1 MAHGRKHLPTAG
13 VLRCRRESIGGD
25 RTDKQQGIASFYPSK
40 QQLRAIAER
49 IVSVQAVENIAERW
63 NLPLDQ
69 AIKLVKLALFDVVI
83 YVDDSASMERME
95 GGQRVQQ
102 LHNILSQIAFC
113 TALLDDDGIDIEFI
127 NAPFNGKNIRNADQ
141 VHDLLFRVQ
150 YKYNTRLG
158 TQMRAKILDPFVRD
172 AQRGQLK
179 KPLVLITITD
189 GEPQGEPRN
198 MIYDVILKADK
209 ELRKTRYG
217 RDAISYQF
225 AQVGNDRQAQDFLGE
240 LDEDRRIGDL
250 VDCTSRY
257 ELEAEEWMRKTQS
270 PLSREEWLAKLL
282 LGPVDTSYD
291 GRDET
296 LNEANLGGGLAPN
309 LKRGSTMKKLKG
321 LFR

>member
-1 MAHGRKHLPTAG
+1 MYKFF
-13 VLRCRRESIGGD
+13 EE
-25 RTDKQQGIASFYPSK
+25 TDKQQGIASFYPSK

-49 IVSVQAVENIAERW
+49 VVAAQAVENIAERW
-63 NLPLDQ
+63 NLPLQ
-69 AIKLVKLALFDVVI
+69 MAIKLVKLALFDIVI

-102 LHNILSQIAFC
+102 LQHILAQIAFC
-113 TALLDDDGIDIEFI
+113 TSLLDDDGIDIEFI

-158 TQMRAKILDPFVRD
+158 TQMRAKILEPFVHA
-172 AQRGQLK
+172 AQRGQLR

-198 MIYDVILKADK
+198 TIFDVILKTDK

-225 AQVGNDRQAQDFLGE
+225 AQVGNDRQAQDFLSE
-240 LDEDRRIGDL
+240 LDEDRRVGDL

-257 ELEAEEWMRKTQS
+257 ELEAEEMMRKTQS

-282 LGPVDTSYD
+282 LGPIDTSYD

-296 LNEANLGGGLAPN
+296 LDEASLGAGLTPN
-309 LKRGSTMKKLKG
+309 LKRGGTMKKFKNF
-321 LFR
+321 FR

>member
-1 MAHGRKHLPTAG
+1 MQT
-13 VLRCRRESIGGD
+13 
-25 RTDKQQGIASFYPSK
+25 
-40 QQLRAIAER
+40 
-49 IVSVQAVENIAERW
+49 QAVENICEKW
-63 NLPLDQ
+63 QVPLEQ
-69 AIKLVKLALFDVVI
+69 AIKLCKLALFDVAI

-95 GGQRVQQ
+95 GGQRVEQ
-102 LHNILSQIAFC
+102 LRHMLSQIAFC
-113 TALLDDDGIDIEFI
+113 ASLLDDDGIDIEFI
-127 NAPFNGKNIRNADQ
+127 NAPFSGKGIRTERE

-158 TQMRAKILDPFVRD
+158 TQLRAKILDPFVRA
-172 AQRGQLK
+172 AQRGQLR
-179 KPLVLITITD
+179 KPLVVITITD
-189 GEPQGEPRN
+189 GEPQGEPRTT
-198 MIYDVILKADK
+198 IFDVILRTDR

-225 AQVGNDRQAQDFLGE
+225 AQVGNDRQAQDFLSE

-270 PLSREEWLAKLL
+270 HLTREEWLVKLL

-296 LNEANLGGGLAPN
+296 LYEAQAGGVPGGGAYAP
-309 LKRGSTMKKLKG
+309 RRSGTMKKLKG
-321 LFR
+321 LFK